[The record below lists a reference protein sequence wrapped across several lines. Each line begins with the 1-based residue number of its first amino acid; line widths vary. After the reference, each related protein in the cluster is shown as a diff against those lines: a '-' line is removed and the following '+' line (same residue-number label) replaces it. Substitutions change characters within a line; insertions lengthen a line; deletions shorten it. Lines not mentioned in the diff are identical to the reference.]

1 MPAEGASADLWAG
14 ESSVRDDALQLSG
27 SVWPHDRLTSTGR
40 HTRSPGPYDVARSDL
55 LISLVRA
62 GTNAD
67 QPGFRRALEAVIA
80 EERAKQ
86 HHILADHLAEYLAVK
101 KNGQASIS
109 HSDLDESLDSLVMEV
124 EPRKRIDELL
134 LPENVQATVNEL
146 IEEHVR
152 SDLLR
157 AYGLEPR
164 HRVLLVG
171 PPGNGKTSLAEGIAR
186 ELMLPLFVA
195 RYEGLIG
202 SFLGETA
209 VRLRRLFDF
218 VRSRQCVVFFDE
230 FDTLAKERGDP
241 HDTGEVKRV
250 VSSLLLQ
257 IDALP
262 SYVLAI
268 TATNHSELLD
278 RAAWRRFDVR
288 LTLPA
293 PSSQL
298 WMAWLLRLE
307 TRLGEPLPVGR
318 DQLQAGLGGLSFA
331 ELDLFASMVE
341 RRKVLGQPG
350 GDLRAIV
357 LASLAEIRQWHEA
370 SAG

>member
-1 MPAEGASADLWAG
+1 
-14 ESSVRDDALQLSG
+14 
-27 SVWPHDRLTSTGR
+27 
-40 HTRSPGPYDVARSDL
+40 VARSDL

-86 HHILADHLAEYLAVK
+86 HNILADHLSEYLTLK
-101 KNGQASIS
+101 RNGQTPVTRPEM
-109 HSDLDESLDSLVMEV
+109 DESVDSLVIEV
-124 EPRKRIDELL
+124 EPRKRLEDLL
-134 LPENVQATVNEL
+134 LPDKVQVTVNEL
-146 IEEHVR
+146 LQEHLR

-186 ELMLPLFVA
+186 ELMLPMFVA

-202 SFLGETA
+202 SYLGETA
-209 VRLRRLFDF
+209 VRLRKLFDF

-241 HDTGEVKRV
+241 HDTGEIKRV

-288 LTLPA
+288 LTLPP
-293 PSSQL
+293 PSAQL
-298 WMAWLLRLE
+298 WQVWLLRFE
-307 TRLGEPLPVGR
+307 KDLGEPIPIGKDRLR
-318 DQLQAGLGGLSFA
+318 SALAALSFA
-331 ELDLFASMVE
+331 ELDLFAAMV
-341 RRKVLGQPG
+341 RRRRVLTQPEG
-350 GDLRAIV
+350 SLRDIV
-357 LASLAEIRQWHEA
+357 LASLSEVRQWHEA
-370 SAG
+370 SAS